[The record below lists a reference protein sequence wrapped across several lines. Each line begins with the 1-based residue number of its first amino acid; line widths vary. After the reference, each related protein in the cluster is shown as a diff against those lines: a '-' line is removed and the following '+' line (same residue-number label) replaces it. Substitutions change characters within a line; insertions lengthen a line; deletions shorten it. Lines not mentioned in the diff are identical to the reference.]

1 MMEHFP
7 VALTMRR
14 VEVET
19 FVAESQISILSVT
32 VVETADKILM
42 FVLLTVM
49 IAVRHFVPATTAV

>member
-1 MMEHFP
+1 MMEHLP

-14 VEVET
+14 VEVKT

-32 VVETADKILM
+32 VVETADTILM

-49 IAVRHFVPATTAV
+49 IAVRHFVSATTAV

>member
-1 MMEHFP
+1 MEHLP

-14 VEVET
+14 VDVKT

-32 VVETADKILM
+32 VVETADTKVM

-49 IAVRHFVPATTAV
+49 IGVRHFVSTMTVV